1 MYHAA
6 ISWTPEGGPDEIIT
20 REGKPVDVEFFHGS
34 NAPWS
39 FGQGETSDE
48 AIQHAAE
55 TVRLTAVEYDNR
67 PPPETRPV
75 RNGEW

>member
-1 MYHAA
+1 MFYAA
-6 ISWTPEGGPDEIIT
+6 ISWTPANNPDEIIT

-34 NAPWS
+34 PAPWS

-48 AIQHAAE
+48 AIEHATE

-67 PPPETRPV
+67 PV
-75 RNGEW
+75 REGEW